1 MAHHKSQVRELV
13 LDFAVGET
21 YAGNKLFWNI
31 DHSADY
37 DSDLFALLM
46 EFTLRLLHLFAV
58 SSNEERS
65 DMVRVRE
72 LPWTEALLLLN
83 HLFEIFDHSLI
94 LTSLLEGLCE
104 QIFKLKLIIWVA
116 LNINP

>member
-1 MAHHKSQVRELV
+1 
-13 LDFAVGET
+13 
-21 YAGNKLFWNI
+21 
-31 DHSADY
+31 
-37 DSDLFALLM
+37 
-46 EFTLRLLHLFAV
+46 
-58 SSNEERS
+58 
-65 DMVRVRE
+65 MVRVRE

-104 QIFKLKLIIWVA
+104 QICKLELIIWVA